1 MKKYFVILFLSIL
14 VFTGC
19 KRNSLKI
26 PVSEIDLEISVI
38 RFEQELFDMN
48 LDKVPEATKE
58 LSSKYQHFL
67 SLFSYVIN
75 IGDPN
80 DPLFADFLLAFLTSR
95 MNNEIYLKSQEVF
108 SDIDFL
114 EKKLTLAF
122 QHYKYYFPE
131 KITPEIY
138 TFISGFNSS
147 IIIDTNIL
155 GIGIDKYLGTD
166 YEYYPRLG
174 LPLFIIKNM
183 YPEKIPSD
191 CMYSWGSTEFQFG
204 NARNNVLNNIIYQGK
219 LSYFVKAMMP
229 DESIHIIMGFSH
241 EQYEWCIENEK
252 QMWNYLVENK
262 LLFDTDHL
270 AIRKLVGEGPFT
282 NYFPRESPGR
292 AAVWVGLQIVNKYMK
307 NSPNTSLQELMN
319 ESDYQKIL
327 MVSKYDPS

>member
-1 MKKYFVILFLSIL
+1 MKKYFLILFLSIL

-19 KRNSLKI
+19 KRNSLKV
-26 PVSEIDLEISVI
+26 PVSGIDLEISVI
-38 RFEQELFDMN
+38 RFEQELFEMN
-48 LDKVPEATKE
+48 LDNVPESTKE
-58 LSSKYQHFL
+58 LNSKYQHFL

-75 IGDPN
+75 IGDPD
-80 DPLFADFLLAFLTSR
+80 DPVFADFLMAFLTNR
-95 MNNEIYLKSQEVF
+95 MNNEIYLESQEVF

-114 EKKLTLAF
+114 EKKLTRAF
-122 QHYKYYFPE
+122 KHYKYYFPE
-131 KITPEIY
+131 KTTPEIY

-147 IIIDTNIL
+147 IIIDTNVL
-155 GIGIDKYLGTD
+155 GIGIDRYLGTD

-174 LPLFIIKNM
+174 LPLFIRQNM
-183 YPEKIPSD
+183 HPGKIPSD

-204 NARNNVLNNIIYQGK
+204 EARNNVLNNIIYQGK
-219 LSYFVKAMMP
+219 LNYFVKAMMP
-229 DESIHIIMGFSH
+229 DESNHIIMGFSP

-252 QMWNYLVENK
+252 QMWSYLIENK

-292 AAVWVGLQIVNKYMK
+292 AAVWLGLQIVTKYMK
-307 NSPNTSLQELMN
+307 NSPNTSLPELMN